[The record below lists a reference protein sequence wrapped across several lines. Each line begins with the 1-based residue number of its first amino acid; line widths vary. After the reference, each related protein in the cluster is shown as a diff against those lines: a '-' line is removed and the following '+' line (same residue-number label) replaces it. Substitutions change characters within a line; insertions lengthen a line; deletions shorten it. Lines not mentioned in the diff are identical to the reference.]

1 MDALFDVIQFI
12 SATKKN
18 PNNSSSKINSVTD
31 WKQG

>member
-1 MDALFDVIQFI
+1 MDAFFDVIQFI

-18 PNNSSSKINSVTD
+18 NNSSSKINSVTD